1 MRSAASL
8 LGPAD
13 SARLRRMVAPVD
25 PDRVD
30 VRPLPRWVPVPH
42 WVGAVT
48 TPWAIYVR
56 PHLLEGDRPHLARLL
71 AHELVHA
78 RQWQTW
84 GTVPFLVYYLGDYV
98 RGRRR
103 GLDHGAAYQAIRLEA
118 EAAADSDRLAASR

>member
-13 SARLRRMVAPVD
+13 TARLRRVVSPVD
-25 PDRVD
+25 PDRVG

-48 TPWAIYVR
+48 MPWAIYVR
-56 PHLLEGDRPHLARLL
+56 PHLLEGDTHRLTRLL

-78 RQWQTW
+78 RQWKMW
-84 GTVPFLVYYLGDYV
+84 GTIPFLVYYLGDYV

-103 GLDHGAAYQAIRLEA
+103 GLGHRAAYQAIRLEA
-118 EAAADSDRLAASR
+118 EAAADTDRLAASR